1 MTADSADSVGLVR
14 FGTSLHTDR
23 CSCQNLHYGVPLG
36 TSAHEAIEKGRR
48 GSVGFFTP
56 LDCSIHLRVCVP
68 V

>member
-1 MTADSADSVGLVR
+1 MTADSANSVGLVR

-36 TSAHEAIEKGRR
+36 TSANEAIEKGRR
-48 GSVGFFTP
+48 GSVGLVTP
-56 LDCSIHLRVCVP
+56 MDCGIRLRVRVP